1 MRAKPG
7 FYARNHIDKALFIRY
22 TALFTALLAALL
34 FYAPLFHLA
43 FLWLVLI
50 SGGLLPTRREPSHLR
65 SLMYGLYYGCLITAI
80 PLAALLFDWF

>member
-1 MRAKPG
+1 MKWLSLERG
-7 FYARNHIDKALFIRY
+7 LFIRY
-22 TALFTALLAALL
+22 SALFTVLLAALL

>member
-22 TALFTALLAALL
+22 SVLFTALLAALL

-50 SGGLLPTRREPSHLR
+50 SGGLLPTRREPSHL
-65 SLMYGLYYGCLITAI
+65 MYGLYYGCLLTAI

>member
-7 FYARNHIDKALFIRY
+7 FYARNHIDKALFLRY
-22 TALFTALLAALL
+22 SALFTALLAALL

-50 SGGLLPTRREPSHLR
+50 SGGLLPSHLR
-65 SLMYGLYYGCLITAI
+65 SLMYGLYYGCLLTAI
-80 PLAALLFDWF
+80 PLAALLWAD

>member
-7 FYARNHIDKALFIRY
+7 FYARNHIDKALFLRY
-22 TALFTALLAALL
+22 SALFTALLAALL
-34 FYAPLFHLA
+34 LYSPLFHLI
-43 FLWLVLI
+43 FLSLVLI